1 MERLESDNVGYGRNL
16 EGIMMSEEWGEAMP
30 NEDTLEPD
38 ASYDLTRREKN
49 RNPEP

>member
-30 NEDTLEPD
+30 NEDTVEPD
-38 ASYDLTRREKN
+38 ASCDLTRREKN